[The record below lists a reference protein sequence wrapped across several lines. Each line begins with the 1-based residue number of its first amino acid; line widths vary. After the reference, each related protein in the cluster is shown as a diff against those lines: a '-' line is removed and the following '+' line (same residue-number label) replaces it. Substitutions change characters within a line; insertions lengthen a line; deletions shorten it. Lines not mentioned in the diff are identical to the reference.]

1 MVDYDADAETTKLPA
16 GRYIIGDP
24 CYHIPGDQWPD
35 VIYQAGAFADRTWS
49 NFTTFDG
56 RQGTVVAFQTFEGDG
71 LYKDLVGREFPVDS
85 GLIGIIP
92 FGDID
97 PRELDL
103 KSAHVIEFTAPF
115 TCRETNEGTLIF
127 GYIEINTADETS
139 DDLNDG
145 DDDPL
150 HYLDGG
156 DIDEA

>member
-1 MVDYDADAETTKLPA
+1 MVDYDADAGTVKLAA

-24 CYHIPGDQWPD
+24 CYHIPGDQWD
-35 VIYQAGAFADRTWS
+35 AVNDQSNCFAFRPLA

-71 LYKDLVGREFPVDS
+71 LYKDLVDREFPVDS

-97 PRELDL
+97 PRELNL
-103 KSAHVIEFTAPF
+103 KGAHAIEFTAPF